1 MTDKQ
6 FDPWEYVPTSY
17 IKRDKDKI
25 LEYHNR
31 REEKEINKRYPKR
44 EERVNA
50 INAVKP
56 LIDEWDIKPDE
67 LFICEWGDERYT
79 IRDEDPYGTDWS
91 EKGLANSIRSHDAL
105 DIGYKCKV
113 CPDRG
118 ICCKFSNADRL
129 WRNKKCDGVSQL
141 LKSYLADDVRDYF
154 LEVGR
159 SNPEPVIIET
169 SS

>member
-31 REEKEINKRYPKR
+31 REKIEINKRYPKR
-44 EERVNA
+44 AERVNA
-50 INAVKP
+50 INTVKGF
-56 LIDEWDIKPDE
+56 IDEWDIKPDE
-67 LFICEWGDERYT
+67 LFIGSWGDESY
-79 IRDEDPYGTDWS
+79 IIYDEDYYGTDHS
-91 EKGLANSIRSHDAL
+91 EEGLANSIRIHDAL
-105 DIGYKCKV
+105 NIDYKCKV

-129 WRNKKCDGVSQL
+129 RRNKECDGVSQL

-159 SNPEPVIIET
+159 SDPESVIAET
-169 SS
+169 PS